1 MEGNANAIAAIVMGG
16 VLLTAIA
23 WKVLDLAMH
32 AMTLDRAGDDDTGPT
47 RTGAG
52 GDDPDARH

>member
-1 MEGNANAIAAIVMGG
+1 MEGNATIIAAIVAGG

-32 AMTLDRAGDDDTGPT
+32 AMSLDREEQGRVDRT
-47 RTGAG
+47 RT
-52 GDDPDARH
+52 